1 MRARRLRWRR
11 RAREKRVT
19 SVGTYAGQRPAEAG
33 PRSRHMEG
41 ASEASGSQGAHGG
54 VGQRRGGG
62 GSSEQQRRGGKER
75 CTCPR
80 FQWAKPSPDS
90 RASSG

>member
-41 ASEASGSQGAHGG
+41 ASEASGSQGAHGEA
-54 VGQRRGGG
+54 GQRRGGVG
-62 GSSEQQRRGGKER
+62 WRVSNRRRGDKER
-75 CTCPR
+75 CACHR
-80 FQWAKPSPDS
+80 L
-90 RASSG
+90 